1 MTVSLESKC
10 LTQKKTHVLRVIKV
24 NCYVTDDLFCE
35 ANVSVFCL
43 ADILRTRR
51 QKKTD
56 WGHQVEVI
64 RKPKQI
70 KVAFFFSF
78 QFYTRKIEQSVLAEF
93 S

>member
-24 NCYVTDDLFCE
+24 NCYVTDDLFCT

-70 KVAFFFSF
+70 KGAFFFS
-78 QFYTRKIEQSVLAEF
+78 L
-93 S
+93 